1 MMAGEI
7 RERIRFNFIK
17 GATITEGRGSHR
29 GGFIFIILLQYTKY
43 NCKNRILLFAE
54 SESMILQ

>member
-29 GGFIFIILLQYTKY
+29 GDLY
-43 NCKNRILLFAE
+43 LLFYYNTQSTTVKIE
-54 SESMILQ
+54 YSFLQNQNL